1 MGIVFLVSKIFLPI
15 RTMRAKLAFFNKSVS
30 KSVAFFLLVATCVA
44 CSFSKLYAQGNLLI
58 NPRRAVFEG
67 QKKIMELNLANTGKD
82 TARYVI
88 SLIEIR
94 MNPDGSFE
102 KIDQPDTGQNF
113 ASNYVRFFPRTV
125 TLAPNEAQV
134 VKVQVVK
141 TDQLPAGEYRSHL
154 YFRAVPQ
161 ALPLGETDSHKDSSG
176 ISVLLTPIFGISI
189 PVIVR
194 VGESTAQVNLSDLSL
209 QMAGDSTPTLNIGFK
224 RTGNMSV
231 YGDLKIDF
239 VSPQGKVTQVGEVK
253 GIAVYTPNLNRQ
265 FRMNLNKTSG
275 IDYHSGK
282 LHVVY
287 STLVNSKSLKI
298 AEAELDL

>member
-1 MGIVFLVSKIFLPI
+1 MRTNLDFFTISAPKSLFIFL
-15 RTMRAKLAFFNKSVS
+15 LAAMS
-30 KSVAFFLLVATCVA
+30 AICP
-44 CSFSKLYAQGNLLI
+44 FSKVHAQGNLLI
-58 NPRRAVFEG
+58 NPRRVVFEG

-88 SLIEIR
+88 SLMEIR
-94 MNPDGSFE
+94 MNQDGSFE
-102 KIDQPDTGQNF
+102 KIDQPDSGQNF
-113 ASNYVRFFPRTV
+113 ASSYVRFFPRSV

-134 VKVQVVK
+134 VKIQLVK
-141 TDQLPAGEYRSHL
+141 TDQLLACEYRSHL

-161 ALPLGETDSHKDSSG
+161 EMPLGETESGKDSSG

-189 PVIVR
+189 PVIIR
-194 VGESTAQVNLSDLSL
+194 AGESTAQESLSDLSF
-209 QMAGDSTPTLNIGFK
+209 QMANDSTPVLNIGFN

-239 VSPQGKVTQVGEVK
+239 ISAQGKITQAGEVK

-287 STLVNSKSLKI
+287 STQVNSKSVKM

>member
-1 MGIVFLVSKIFLPI
+1 
-15 RTMRAKLAFFNKSVS
+15 MRANLAFLSKSVS
-30 KSVAFFLLVATCVA
+30 KSSFIFLLVATFTV

-58 NPRRAVFEG
+58 NPRRVVFEG
-67 QKKIMELNLANTGKD
+67 RKKIMELNLANTGKD

-94 MNPDGSFE
+94 MKQDGSFE
-102 KIDQPDTGQNF
+102 KIDQPDSGQNF
-113 ASNYVRFFPRTV
+113 ASSYIRFFPRSV

-141 TDQLPAGEYRSHL
+141 ADQLLAGEYRSHI

-161 ALPLGETDSHKDSSG
+161 EMPLGETESHKDSSG

-189 PVIVR
+189 PVIIR
-194 VGESTAQVNLSDLSL
+194 VGESTAQVTLSDLSL
-209 QMAGDSTPTLNIGFK
+209 QMANDSTPIMNILFN

-231 YGDLKIDF
+231 YGDLKIDYI
-239 VSPQGKVTQVGEVK
+239 SAQGKITQVGEVK
-253 GIAVYTPNLNRQ
+253 GIAVYTPNLSRQ
-265 FRMNLNKTSG
+265 FRMNLNKISG

-282 LHVVY
+282 LHAVY
-287 STLVNSKSLKI
+287 STQVNSKSLKI
-298 AEAELDL
+298 AEAELNL

>member
-1 MGIVFLVSKIFLPI
+1 
-15 RTMRAKLAFFNKSVS
+15 MRANLAFLSKSVS
-30 KSVAFFLLVATCVA
+30 KSSFIFLLVATCAA

-58 NPRRAVFEG
+58 NPRRVVFEG

-88 SLIEIR
+88 SLMEIK
-94 MNPDGSFE
+94 MNQDGSFE
-102 KIDQPDTGQNF
+102 KIDQPDSGQNF
-113 ASNYVRFFPRTV
+113 ASSYIRFFPRSV

-141 TDQLPAGEYRSHL
+141 ADQLLAGEYRSHI

-161 ALPLGETDSHKDSSG
+161 EMPLGETESHKDSSG

-189 PVIVR
+189 PVIIR
-194 VGESTAQVNLSDLSL
+194 VGESTAQVTLSDLSL
-209 QMAGDSTPTLNIGFK
+209 QMANDSTPIMNILFN

-239 VSPQGKVTQVGEVK
+239 ISAQGKITQVGEVK
-253 GIAVYTPNLNRQ
+253 GIAVYTPNLSRQ
-265 FRMNLNKTSG
+265 FRMNLNKISG

-282 LHVVY
+282 LHAVY
-287 STLVNSKSLKI
+287 STQVNSKSLKI
-298 AEAELDL
+298 AEAELNL

>member
-1 MGIVFLVSKIFLPI
+1 
-15 RTMRAKLAFFNKSVS
+15 MRAKHALFNKSVS
-30 KSVAFFLLVATCVA
+30 KSSFIFLLVASFAV

-58 NPRRAVFEG
+58 NPRRVVFEG

-94 MNPDGSFE
+94 MKQDGSFE
-102 KIDQPDTGQNF
+102 KIDQQDSGQNF
-113 ASNYVRFFPRTV
+113 ASSYIRFFPRSV

-141 TDQLPAGEYRSHL
+141 ADQLLAGEYRSHI

-161 ALPLGETDSHKDSSG
+161 EMPLGETESHKDSSG

-189 PVIVR
+189 PVIIR
-194 VGESTAQVNLSDLSL
+194 VGESTAQVTLSDLSL
-209 QMAGDSTPTLNIGFK
+209 QMANDSTPIMNILFN

-231 YGDLKIDF
+231 YGDLKIDYI
-239 VSPQGKVTQVGEVK
+239 SAQGKITRVGEVK
-253 GIAVYTPNLNRQ
+253 GTAVYTPNLSRQ
-265 FRMNLNKTSG
+265 FRMNLNKISG

-287 STLVNSKSLKI
+287 STQVNSKSVKI
-298 AEAELDL
+298 AEAELNL